1 LTLTEQGEQGM
12 TNQATYVEMAL
23 TCLSLGLMLG
33 YLYGYKRGYGIGRQ
47 DGYLRRRRENQV
59 AK

>member
-1 LTLTEQGEQGM
+1 MINT
-12 TNQATYVEMAL
+12 ATYVELAL
-23 TCLSLGLMLG
+23 TSLSLGLMLG

-47 DGYLRRRRENQV
+47 DGYLRRRRESQV

>member
-1 LTLTEQGEQGM
+1 M